1 MTLKELQERSDLS
14 VFICLMNEVEKLGWL
29 FKDRFRHDTKQAVTQ
44 FITSGKLLT
53 KKFDK
58 MMGGTDDLH
67 EVSEAFGVLIE
78 IARKQDETKFLELM
92 QLIKAWSAGEVQI
105 VNDLPENKVA

>member
-1 MTLKELQERSDLS
+1 MTLKDLQDRSDIS

-29 FKDRFRHDTKQAVTQ
+29 FKDKFRHDTKQAVNQ
-44 FITSGKLLT
+44 FLTSGKLLT
-53 KKFDK
+53 KKFDR
-58 MMGGTDDLH
+58 MMGNTDDLH

-92 QLIKAWSAGEVQI
+92 QLIKAWSNNEVVI
-105 VNDLPENKVA
+105 VNDNVPENQK